1 VNSKE
6 RITKK
11 AAGFSLSSSAFTCS
25 FTESEMDKVNEATV
39 RHRVNYATAKLGMWI
54 FLFTELLFFGG
65 MFLLYSVFRSKYAA
79 DFHTSAE
86 ELNVFFGTAN
96 TAILLTSSTTM
107 ALSIALLRKGNQ
119 RLSLLCQLITITL
132 GVIFLA
138 NKYIEWG
145 AHIRGGIYPHSPALD
160 EMSRGKI
167 IFFSLYYVMTGIHGL
182 HVLVGICIILGM
194 LFLTAKG
201 VIHQG
206 DFVKL
211 ENTGLYWHFVD
222 IIWIYLF
229 PLFYLIT

>member
-1 VNSKE
+1 MG
-6 RITKK
+6 RINMIDRQ
-11 AAGFSLSSSAFTCS
+11 A
-25 FTESEMDKVNEATV
+25 SETV
-39 RHRVNYATAKLGMWI
+39 PGHRVDYAGSKMGMWI

-65 MFLLYSVFRSKYAA
+65 MFLLYSVFRSKYAP
-79 DFHTSAE
+79 DFHASAG

-107 ALSIALLRKGNQ
+107 ALSIALLRKGEH
-119 RLSLLCQLITITL
+119 RFSMFCQLITIAL
-132 GVIFLA
+132 GLVFLF

-145 AHIRGGIYPHSPALD
+145 VHISSGIYPHSPAL
-160 EMSRGKI
+160 EQMARGKV
-167 IFFSLYYVMTGIHGL
+167 IFFSLYYVMTGIHGI
-182 HVLVGICIILGM
+182 HVLIGVCAILGM
-194 LFLTAKG
+194 LFFTAKG
-201 VIHQG
+201 IIHQT